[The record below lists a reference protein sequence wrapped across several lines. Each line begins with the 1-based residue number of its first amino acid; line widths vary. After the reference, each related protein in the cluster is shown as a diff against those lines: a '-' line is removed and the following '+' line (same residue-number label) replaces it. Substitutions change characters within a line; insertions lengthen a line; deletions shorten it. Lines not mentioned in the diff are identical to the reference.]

1 MDRSGIQVS
10 DLMVLELRGFHDAY
24 GNGPDFWDAYQR
36 IMGIAAQAGGNMVA
50 LANEMASL
58 AQGLGANKRAQLL

>member
-1 MDRSGIQVS
+1 MQVS
-10 DLMVLELRGFHDAY
+10 DLMVLELQGFHDAY

-36 IMGIAAQAGGNMVA
+36 IMTLAAQAGGDLIT

-58 AQGLGANKRAQLL
+58 AQGLGATKHAQLL